1 MGGCCC
7 GPADNFGDLQP
18 STIKISVNEKSHV
31 SHTNNFSVEAGGG
44 GDMSEAA
51 LLAELEE
58 MEGGPKK
65 DPAVRA
71 QELLQE
77 AKQKKA

>member
-1 MGGCCC
+1 MLNLHIFV
-7 GPADNFGDLQP
+7 AE
-18 STIKISVNEKSHV
+18 S
-31 SHTNNFSVEAGGG
+31 GGG

-58 MEGGPKK
+58 MEGGPKV

-71 QELLQE
+71 QELLTE
-77 AKQKKA
+77 AK